1 MENLIN
7 PKDTNNNL
15 LEFIQYIKYKNNIN
29 TINKELSNN
38 IIENYIRYALQQLN
52 NSCYKAV
59 ELRERRKELRDD
71 IADLQRQYVKAD
83 NLEFRE
89 EGKNTGGRVNNVELR
104 HIKILE
110 LQEQLTKLTNAS
122 LELEASLQYN
132 KELAAYIFDKYL
144 KRETEAEVMKLYYV
158 DCWSTS
164 RIAIEMYYTRDGVRT
179 VRNRAIKNLTKIIM
193 SNI

>member
-29 TINKELSNN
+29 TLNKELSNN
-38 IIENYIRYALQQLN
+38 IVEQYIRYALQQLN

-71 IADLQRQYVKAD
+71 IDDLKRQYVKAD

-89 EGKNTGGRVNNVELR
+89 EGKNTGGRINNVELR

-110 LQEQLTKLTNAS
+110 LQEQLTKLTNSS

-132 KELAAYIFDKYL
+132 KELAAYIFDTYL
-144 KRETEAEVMKLYYV
+144 NETQASVMKLYYV
-158 DCWSTS
+158 DSWSS
-164 RIAIEMYYTRDGVRT
+164 NRIAIEMYYTRDGVRT
-179 VRNRAIKNLTKIIM
+179 VRNRAIKNLTKVIL
-193 SNI
+193 STL